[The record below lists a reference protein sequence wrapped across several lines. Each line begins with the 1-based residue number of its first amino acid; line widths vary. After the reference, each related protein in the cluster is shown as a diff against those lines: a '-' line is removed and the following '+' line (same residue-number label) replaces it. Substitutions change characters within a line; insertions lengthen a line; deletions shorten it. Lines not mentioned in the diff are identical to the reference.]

1 MVRMIKNRKEL
12 FSLRRAS
19 NTVTL
24 VEASLQRS
32 YDNNVLWFT
41 KLLDEHG
48 SDQNNIQLDAQ
59 KTSLNVL

>member
-1 MVRMIKNRKEL
+1 MVRMIKNCKEL

-19 NTVTL
+19 NTATL
-24 VEASLQRS
+24 GEASLQRS

-41 KLLDEHG
+41 KLLDEHE